1 MLFVLIPSLWLT
13 TAALVVAI
21 CRMASRADAL
31 PAGGAARGVDAA
43 CADPADPA
51 HGSAPVQSPRRPITC
66 GTVRRRILTSV
77 QSDQL
82 ATYR

>member
-1 MLFVLIPSLWLT
+1 MLFLLIPIAWLT
-13 TAALVVAI
+13 IATVFVAI
-21 CRMASRADAL
+21 CRMAASADARPL
-31 PAGGAARGVDAA
+31 QREAS
-43 CADPADPA
+43 PA
-51 HGSAPVQSPRRPITC
+51 HFNAEAIYRPRRPTTC